1 MPLRVT
7 VSLHADTLPHQ
18 RCALADIVTRGLPF
32 HFFSAAQPPSLL
44 AAPTLGIDVA
54 AATPATSTLDGL
66 NLSPAPGTMRV
77 SFGAMAWS
85 KCLFGSAPACPLC
98 HLSVRLADLGSS
110 VLPE

>member
-77 SFGAMAWS
+77 SFGAMA
-85 KCLFGSAPACPLC
+85 
-98 HLSVRLADLGSS
+98 
-110 VLPE
+110 